1 MQAEPQHVQWWPQQ
15 RRIGEREQR
24 GDRRIV
30 GYQRPVAIDR
40 NRRIGLVALEH
51 EIDRL
56 AGGLHGRI
64 GEGALRKYRR
74 ITCRNEQ
81 HVSLAQRDFELLGEL
96 QHHVARGLRTTGFE
110 KAQMLCR
117 NLGFKREVEL
127 AQATALS
134 PRAQMIA
141 DREDGCHGAKIAQ
154 ATTCLH
160 YLRVN
165 RPRESPRLIDGSSA
179 AKEARRFNER
189 SSIMLRQITNLRFAL
204 LGDAIASGATGL
216 MMIAGADLLTGL
228 LGLPVDLMRGAGLL
242 LIPYVA
248 FVAFVSTRR
257 NIPHEGVKAII
268 ALNII
273 WVVGS
278 VVLLLSGF
286 VAPTVPGYAFVVFQ
300 AIVVG
305 VFAELQFVALRREIA
320 AA

>member
-1 MQAEPQHVQWWPQQ
+1 
-15 RRIGEREQR
+15 
-24 GDRRIV
+24 
-30 GYQRPVAIDR
+30 
-40 NRRIGLVALEH
+40 
-51 EIDRL
+51 
-56 AGGLHGRI
+56 
-64 GEGALRKYRR
+64 
-74 ITCRNEQ
+74 
-81 HVSLAQRDFELLGEL
+81 
-96 QHHVARGLRTTGFE
+96 
-110 KAQMLCR
+110 
-117 NLGFKREVEL
+117 
-127 AQATALS
+127 
-134 PRAQMIA
+134 
-141 DREDGCHGAKIAQ
+141 
-154 ATTCLH
+154 
-160 YLRVN
+160 
-165 RPRESPRLIDGSSA
+165 
-179 AKEARRFNER
+179 
-189 SSIMLRQITNLRFAL
+189 MLRQITNLRFAL

-216 MMIAGADLLTGL
+216 IMIAGADLLTGL
-228 LGLPVDLMRGAGLL
+228 LGLPVALMRGAGLL